1 MIYRDKLDNSADGI
15 WDFYLRSD
23 ADMFHKKRL
32 WERFSTKFG
41 DNKLPEMLYEVIG
54 EDPV

>member
-32 WERFSTKFG
+32 WERFRTKFE
-41 DNKLPEMLYEVIG
+41 DNKLPENAV
-54 EDPV
+54 